1 MKQNKKPYGSSAR
14 MKNIPQ
20 KSDQADAGLDNQFT
34 QRKTKST
41 VRKLIYG
48 LTILYEDRDII
59 VVNKPAGLLSIAT
72 AAEKQ
77 KTAYWGLSEY
87 LRKKGEKRRPAVVHR
102 LDRDTS
108 GVMLFVKSEQL
119 KRMMMNDWNNLV
131 IERKYLALVEGEIP
145 EREGTVNQPLG
156 EDNRGKM
163 IVTEKGVPSVTHWK
177 CIGKGKGFSLLEAEL
192 ETGRRNQ
199 IRAHFA
205 WLGFPVAGDE
215 KYGARKNPLNRL
227 ALHAETL
234 KFYHP
239 VTKRLMEFSVPADKR
254 FSVL

>member
-1 MKQNKKPYGSSAR
+1 MKQNSTP
-14 MKNIPQ
+14 
-20 KSDQADAGLDNQFT
+20 
-34 QRKTKST
+34 KTSN
-41 VRKLIYG
+41 RKLSFG

-59 VVNKPAGLLSIAT
+59 VVDKPAGLLSIAT

-77 KTAYWGLSEY
+77 KTAYWVLSEY
-87 LRKKGEKRRPAVVHR
+87 LRKKGEKRRAAVVHR

-119 KRMMMNDWNNLV
+119 KRIMMNNWNELV
-131 IERKYLALVEGEIP
+131 TERKYITLVEGEIP
-145 EREGTVNQPLG
+145 EAEGTIDRPLG
-156 EDNRGKM
+156 EDARGKM
-163 IVTEKGVPSVTHWK
+163 VVKENGAPSVTHWK
-177 CIGKGKGFSLLEAEL
+177 CVGKGKGFSLLEIEL

-205 WLGFPVAGDE
+205 WFGFPVTGDT

-239 VTKRLMEFSVPADKR
+239 VTKRLMEFSSAPEKR
-254 FSVL
+254 FFAYNQTDEPA